1 MGFHRGPNIVKDEL
15 VLALDAG
22 SPRSYPGTG
31 TTWTDLSPNK
41 VAYTL
46 SGGATFNSGNQGSI
60 VFDGTNDEVRLNGVG
75 ISDWGSPFTMDVWF
89 YVPTGAS
96 WDGGT
101 GRLSTIFAN
110 VGGYGGIY
118 GLAKWPTEGEAGLYV
133 RGDNGGISSTVTGLA
148 RDTWHNLVGVWTGQ
162 ASSLYY
168 NGSLTSG
175 PNGSART
182 GIPDTTN
189 LSLGLARAFSGST
202 GAWFEGRMST
212 AKYYFK
218 ALNST
223 EVLQN
228 YNGLKN
234 RFGL

>member
-1 MGFHRGPNIVKDEL
+1 MAIFRGPDIVRDNL
-15 VLALDAG
+15 VLALDAA

-31 TTWTDLSPNK
+31 TTWTDLSPSK
-41 VAYTL
+41 VDYTL
-46 SGGATFNSGNQGSI
+46 SGATFNSDNQGSI
-60 VFDGTNDEVRLNGVG
+60 VFDGTDDEVRLNGVG
-75 ISDWGSPFTMDVWF
+75 ISTWAEPFTMDVWF

-101 GRLSTIFAN
+101 NRLSTIFAN
-110 VGGYGGIY
+110 VGGYNGIY
-118 GLAKWPTEGEAGLYV
+118 GLVKWPTEGQAGLYV

-148 RDTWHNLVGVWTGQ
+148 RDTWNNLVGIWNGNS
-162 ASSLYY
+162 AFLYY
-168 NGSLTSG
+168 NGILESG

-182 GIPDTTN
+182 GVPDTTA
-189 LSLGLARAFSGST
+189 LSLGLARSYSGSS
-202 GAWFEGRMST
+202 GSWFEGRIAT

-218 ALNST
+218 ALNDT

-228 YNGLKN
+228 FNAYKV